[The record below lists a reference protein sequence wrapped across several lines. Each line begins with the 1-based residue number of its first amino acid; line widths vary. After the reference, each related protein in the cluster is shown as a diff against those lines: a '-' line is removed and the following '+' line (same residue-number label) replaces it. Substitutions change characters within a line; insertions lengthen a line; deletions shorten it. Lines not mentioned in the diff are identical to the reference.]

1 MSLDLAHFDVELADA
16 ATVVVD
22 AWKQAWQLPPRQTV
36 SGWAD
41 ANRIIAKGSGA
52 EPGPWRTNR
61 NPILREIMDCLSD
74 HSPVRMVDFMKSA
87 QIGAT
92 EIGINW
98 TGYVID
104 RGADSMIVAQP
115 VKDLAR
121 SWATSKFDPAVME
134 MPALLAKMTTDNTL
148 EKRYPG
154 GTLWVIWSNSSK
166 QLRQRTAR
174 YIFMDEVD
182 EYPKDVGGQGP
193 ADQQLE
199 ARAMS
204 YGDRAKVYR
213 ACTPTISGASAI
225 EAGHAAG
232 DQRVYMVQ
240 CPECGA
246 EQTLDIERLQPDG
259 TFACA
264 AHGCV
269 IEEHHKDSMFAERGF
284 GGTAYWKPTNLNADP
299 FHRSYYAWAAYAPLG
314 LGPSWLDLANAKAEA
329 DRDPAKMAG
338 FQNLKLGLPFAG
350 ERQEQDSDEV
360 AKLAEPGV
368 HKGTVPRNGLVLTA
382 GVDFQHD
389 RAEIQVIAHGRGQRR
404 WVVDYAVIDLD
415 PTILDTFGGLTEY
428 LDGMWK
434 TTAGVDM
441 PITAVA
447 LDGGNWTETVAQYVK
462 SLVSQSGHARI
473 LNTDSGFIKQT
484 IYLIRGRNE
493 RKSERAVYRPA
504 KTEVNQRDKTIA
516 RSVGV
521 WGVGTSVLKTMIY
534 GWLTAALTSKEKA
547 SEEGEA
553 EDIASR
559 MLRFPG
565 GRGED
570 LVDPLN
576 PDPGAMGAGYYK
588 GLTVEFYDK
597 ETGYWIKPKG
607 ARNEPLDTAVYAVWA
622 SLAPAVKVDVMRESQ
637 WGALERQYQPHA
649 PGLFDA
655 PRDSRET
662 QPAAVEQGVGLGLPT
677 TASRGA
683 SADSRGTRKPGRRRG
698 GWRDEA

>member
-1 MSLDLAHFDVELADA
+1 MTLDLIAHDVELADPQ
-16 ATVVVD
+16 TVVCD
-22 AWKQAWQLPPRQTV
+22 AWERAWQLPPRQTV
-36 SGWAD
+36 SEWAD
-41 ANRIIAKGSGA
+41 ANRIIAKGAGA
-52 EPGPWRTNR
+52 EPGPWRTAR

-74 HSPVRMVDFMKSA
+74 HSPVRLVDFMKSA

-121 SWATSKFDPAVME
+121 SWAASKFDPAVME
-134 MPALLAKMTTDNTL
+134 MPELLAKLDTDNTL

-182 EYPKDVGGQGP
+182 EYPKDVAGQGP

-204 YGDRAKVYR
+204 YGDRAKIYR
-213 ACTPTISGASAI
+213 ACTPTIAGASAI
-225 EAGHAAG
+225 ESGHAAG
-232 DQRVYMVQ
+232 DQRVYVVQ
-240 CPECGA
+240 CPHCGS
-246 EQTLDIERLQPDG
+246 EQTLDVERLQPDG

-269 IEEHHKDSMFAERGF
+269 IEEHHKDTMFAERGY
-284 GGTAYWKPTNLNADP
+284 GGTAYWKPTNPAADP

-314 LGPSWLDLANAKAEA
+314 LGLSWKDLADAKAEA
-329 DRDPAKMAG
+329 ERDPSKAAG
-338 FQNLKLGLPFAG
+338 FHNLKLGVPYAG
-350 ERQEQDSDEV
+350 ERQEQDADEV

-368 HKGTVPRNGLVLTA
+368 HRGVVPLGGLVLTA

-389 RAEIQVIAHGRGQRR
+389 RAEVQVIATGRGQRR

-415 PTILDTFGGLTEY
+415 PTILETFGPLDEY
-428 LDGMWK
+428 LSGTWK
-434 TTAGVDM
+434 TTRGIDM

-447 LDGGNWTETVAQYVK
+447 LDGGNWTEVVAQFVK
-462 SLVSQSGHARI
+462 KLVNQSGQARI
-473 LNTDSGFIKQT
+473 LQTPRGYIKQT

-493 RKSERAVYRPA
+493 RKSERAVYRPS
-504 KTEVNQRDKTIA
+504 KTEVNAREKTVA

-521 WGVGTSVLKTMIY
+521 WGVGTSVLKHMVY
-534 GWLTAALTSKEKA
+534 GWLSAAVVAKDKGDA
-547 SEEGEA
+547 EGQA
-553 EDIASR
+553 EDIAAR

-565 GRGED
+565 GRGDETP
-570 LVDPLN
+570 DPIN
-576 PDPGAMGAGYYK
+576 PDPGALLPVYYK

-597 ETGYWIKPKG
+597 ESGYWIKPKG
-607 ARNEPLDTAVYAVWA
+607 ARNEPLDTAVYAIWA
-622 SLAPAVKVDVMRESQ
+622 SLAPAVKADVIRDSQ
-637 WGALERQYQPHA
+637 WEALEQQYQPAA

-655 PRDSRET
+655 PADDSRET
-662 QPAAVEQGVGLGLPT
+662 SEAAPVTPPAV
-677 TASRGA
+677 
-683 SADSRGTRKPGRRRG
+683 DSRGTHKPPQHRGRSSGFARD
-698 GWRDEA
+698 GWGL